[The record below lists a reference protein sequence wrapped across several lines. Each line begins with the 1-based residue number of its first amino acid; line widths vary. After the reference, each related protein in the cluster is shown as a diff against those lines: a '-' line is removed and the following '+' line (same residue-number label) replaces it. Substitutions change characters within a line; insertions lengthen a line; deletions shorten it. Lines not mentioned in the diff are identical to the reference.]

1 MKRTVDEIKSIRI
14 LKARNGV
21 ALIAVL
27 AILLILTLLLPV
39 MFTMSERAT
48 ENSMKGMD
56 KQRAAYLARTTIEMA
71 VAAFEKDYEN
81 NPGNYADF
89 LDDDKPSPTAEE
101 KAAGASDPHTFL
113 IAPVYMYE
121 KGGEYVYTTNASD
134 IFSNVENQTVKS
146 GIAYLGKAD
155 GTMKYINQPEYYKI
169 SNKTQV
175 SEKISAED
183 YNEQVK
189 DFKDKIYQGTLDEN
203 EYQYVKIDNRI
214 IEFVVNGTAKK
225 QGNQRKCRLV
235 LPTDAAEMK
244 WILPASKDGV
254 QVFADSTKA
263 TNIVNMDMKNTGKG
277 GFKQPLYIFSCQGNM
292 KISFD
297 NLSTEDNIEN
307 KHDKTSNTQEAATVD
322 TSNLSFGVYPLTST
336 DPAND
341 PDFSCFKAT
350 DMHSWHDG
358 AQKDNFIALTCT
370 ETMQWDVPIKLLVN
384 PCRVGGTRLGDLGD
398 GLSTHNYSLYK
409 VLICQAPQIVF
420 NKQID
425 IMVSLYMK
433 DNAVRMTSLTLS
445 APSVTQY
452 SYDVKHT
459 TTEGI
464 GSHKEEVT
472 TVTTIQN
479 AGKVMFMQDVNVWF
493 IPYGEKGSAT
503 KWIFDKT
510 AGGKQSLLET
520 RYYKGSDVQVIKMF
534 KAGDVYL
541 YNAAKVDSQSGKKV
555 GFSLAGYFT
564 DVFYK
569 GQLSKS
575 VGWWNV
581 MERLKGDIFNDIF
594 LTYKSTYT
602 EDDLYSLGNIYDG
615 TYKGSVPDA
624 ENYVIYWES

>member
-1 MKRTVDEIKSIRI
+1 MKRAVDEIKSIRI

-39 MFTMSERAT
+39 MFTMSKRAT

-89 LDDDKPSPTAEE
+89 LDDDKPSPTAEQI
-101 KAAGASDPHTFL
+101 ANGVSDPHTFL

-146 GIAYLGKAD
+146 GITYIGEAD
-155 GTMKYINQPEYYKI
+155 GTMKYINTPEYYKI
-169 SNKTQV
+169 KTATQV
-175 SEKISAED
+175 AEKITEEEYYAESEKFV
-183 YNEQVK
+183 NG
-189 DFKDKIYQGTLDEN
+189 IYSGEADDD
-203 EYQYVKIDNRI
+203 YQYAKIDNRI
-214 IEFVVNGTAKK
+214 IEFYVKSTAKK
-225 QGNQRKCRLV
+225 QSNQRKCRLV
-235 LPTDAAEMK
+235 LPTDAAEKK
-244 WILPASKDGV
+244 WILPASKDGI

-263 TNIVNMDMKNTGKG
+263 TNIINMNMKNTGKS
-277 GFKQPLYIFSCQGNM
+277 GFKQPLYVFSCQGNM

-307 KHDKTSNTQEAATVD
+307 KHGTSKSQEAATVD
-322 TSNLSFGVYPLTST
+322 TSILSFGVYPLTST

-350 DMHSWHDG
+350 DMHTWHDG

-370 ETMQWDVPIKLLVN
+370 DTMQWDVPIKLLVN
-384 PCRVGGTRLGDLGD
+384 PCRVGGTRTGDLNARLTTD
-398 GLSTHNYSLYK
+398 NYSLYK
-409 VLICQAPQIVF
+409 ALICQAPQIVF

-503 KWIFDKT
+503 KWVFDKT
-510 AGGKQSLLET
+510 SGGKKSLLET
-520 RYYKGSDVQVIKMF
+520 RY
-534 KAGDVYL
+534 
-541 YNAAKVDSQSGKKV
+541 
-555 GFSLAGYFT
+555 
-564 DVFYK
+564 
-569 GQLSKS
+569 
-575 VGWWNV
+575 
-581 MERLKGDIFNDIF
+581 
-594 LTYKSTYT
+594 
-602 EDDLYSLGNIYDG
+602 
-615 TYKGSVPDA
+615 
-624 ENYVIYWES
+624 